1 MLSPVNRQ
9 IPIMVNQKYLF
20 NSVLL
25 QEQIQKLHMERK
37 AGKVPSKR
45 TGRLTKE
52 ERLLILAKTDNKC
65 HICGQVISLTDFHA
79 DHVVFHISSGIH
91 RVDNYMPACFICN
104 NYRWHYLPEELQ
116 LILKIGVWAKT
127 EIEKKS
133 ALGNEMASKF
143 VAKENKRINTK
154 PRT

>member
-79 DHVVFHISSGIH
+79 DHVVSHISGGIH
-91 RVDNYMPACFICN
+91 RVDNYLPACFICN
-104 NYRWHYLPEELQ
+104 NDRWHYLPEELQ